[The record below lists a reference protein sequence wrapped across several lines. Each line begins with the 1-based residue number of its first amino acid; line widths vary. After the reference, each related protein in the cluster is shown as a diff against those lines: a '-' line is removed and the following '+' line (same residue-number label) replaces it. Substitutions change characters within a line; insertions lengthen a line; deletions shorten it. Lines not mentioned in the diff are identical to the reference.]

1 MSLSSPLLRRNCS
14 DTLVSNE
21 IPNVVVMVA
30 AVRGGQL
37 YRRLAYRDV
46 RSSSDPTRP
55 WTRRLLAAPSPGRVL
70 LRMATGLRRSRWRR
84 RLPRSFS
91 SCPDRRATRAP
102 DVSQTLPRLQVRS
115 GTGLDWIGLDWIG
128 LSKVSRPTRHIL
140 VHGKRLGTFA
150 PGPFA

>member
-55 WTRRLLAAPSPGRVL
+55 
-70 LRMATGLRRSRWRR
+70 
-84 RLPRSFS
+84 
-91 SCPDRRATRAP
+91 
-102 DVSQTLPRLQVRS
+102 
-115 GTGLDWIGLDWIG
+115 
-128 LSKVSRPTRHIL
+128 
-140 VHGKRLGTFA
+140 
-150 PGPFA
+150 